1 MKNLII
7 IGGPT
12 AVGKTEIAIW
22 LAKKLGTQI
31 ISADSRQIYKEMK
44 IGVARP
50 SDQELNEVKH
60 HFIAT
65 KSVTEYYNASKY
77 EYEALELINRL
88 FESYDNLIVV
98 GGSGLYIDAI
108 IRGIDDIPTVL
119 PSIRHQLALWYRQEG
134 LEKLQNLVKLLDP
147 MYYDQADLKNPMR
160 LLKALEVTIQANQ
173 PYSSFL
179 HGQKKKRPFRTIIIG
194 LDRPREELYERINN
208 RVLKMIDHGLV
219 EEVSQLK
226 PYRELTALKTVGYK
240 EIFDYLDGKLTLEQ
254 AIDLI
259 QRNTRKYARR
269 QLSWFRRYRDIV
281 WFDPKEKDQL
291 WNYLTENFLNLDK
304 TQT

>member
-22 LAKKLGTQI
+22 IATRLGTEI

-50 SDQELNEVKH
+50 SDEELRAATH

-65 KSVTEYYNASKY
+65 KSVTEYYNASMY
-77 EYEALELINRL
+77 EVEALELINKL
-88 FESYDNLIVV
+88 FERYDNLVVV

-119 PSIRHQLALWYRQEG
+119 PNVRHQLAEWYKQQG
-134 LEKLQNLVKLLDP
+134 LNKLRSLVKRLDP
-147 MYYDQADLKNPMR
+147 EYYKVADTNNPMR
-160 LLKALEVTIQANQ
+160 LLKALEVTIQANR

-179 HGQKKKRPFRTIIIG
+179 QGQKKKRPFRTILIG
-194 LDRPREELYERINN
+194 LDRPREQLYDRINR
-208 RVLKMIDHGLV
+208 RVLKMIEQGLV
-219 EEVSQLK
+219 EEVKSLT
-226 PYRELTALKTVGYK
+226 PYRHLTALKTVGYK
-240 EIFDYLDGKLTLEQ
+240 EVFDYLDGGITLNQ

-281 WFDPKEKDQL
+281 WFNPEEKERL
-291 WNYLTENFLNLDK
+291 WQFLTKKISKFE
-304 TQT
+304 

>member
-7 IGGPT
+7 VGGPT

-22 LAKKLGTQI
+22 LAQKLKTEI

-50 SDQELNEVKH
+50 SDEELSAAPH

-65 KSVTEYYNASKY
+65 KSVTEYYNANMY
-77 EYEALELINRL
+77 EVEALEFINKL
-88 FESYDNLIVV
+88 FKKYDNLIVV

-119 PSIRHQLALWYRQEG
+119 PTVRHELAIWYKKEG
-134 LEKLQNLVKLLDP
+134 LSKLQELAQRLDP
-147 MYYDQADLKNPMR
+147 DYFAIADLNNPMR
-160 LLKALEVTIQANQ
+160 LLKALEVTIQANR

-179 HGQKKKRPFRTIIIG
+179 QGQKKKRPFRTIIIG
-194 LDRPREELYERINN
+194 LDRPRSQLYDRINR
-208 RVLKMIDHGLV
+208 RVIKMVEQGLI
-219 EEVSQLK
+219 EEVQALST
-226 PYRELTALKTVGYK
+226 YRNLTALKTVGYK
-240 EIFDYLDGKLTLEQ
+240 EIFDYLDGKITLDQ

-281 WFDPKEKDQL
+281 WFDPEEKDQI
-291 WNYLTENFLNLDK
+291 WKYLTEKISKFE
-304 TQT
+304 